1 MSIFDI
7 DDQVDRFDEITIWA
21 QIYEYLMKNMDQI
34 YQSGVRQ
41 HRLMNKTIA
50 YNSSERKYM
59 DDLSI
64 SYLPLELFSFISYTL
79 PRSLDEF
86 LSDMNYSYD
95 NDLIIVLKEDADINS
110 SYLETIH
117 NKCGAWVLRNSDI
130 RGRCQGLYGYISSN
144 IASN

>member
-1 MSIFDI
+1 MSIFDV
-7 DDQVDRFDEITIWA
+7 DDRVDRFDEITIWA
-21 QIYEYLMKNMDQI
+21 QIHDYLMKNMDQI
-34 YQSGVRQ
+34 YQGGERQ

-64 SYLPLELFSFISYTL
+64 SNLPLELFPFISYTL

-86 LSDMNYSYD
+86 LSDMNYTYD
-95 NDLIIVLKEDADINS
+95 NDLIIMLKEDADINS
-110 SYLETIH
+110 LYLEKIH

-144 IASN
+144 IVSN